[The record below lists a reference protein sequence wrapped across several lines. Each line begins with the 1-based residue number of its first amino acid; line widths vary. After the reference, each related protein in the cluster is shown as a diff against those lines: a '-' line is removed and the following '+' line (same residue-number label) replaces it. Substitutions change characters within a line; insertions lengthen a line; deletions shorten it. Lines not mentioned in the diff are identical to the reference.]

1 VGGGGGSP
9 SPGSGLAGAG
19 VGALGRGKVSHPL
32 HRSENTSASSFQMDM
47 HDEMYSMPDDVFE
60 SPPLSATYL
69 QMHPVGED
77 AQVSPE
83 VEQPTP

>member
-1 VGGGGGSP
+1 
-9 SPGSGLAGAG
+9 
-19 VGALGRGKVSHPL
+19 
-32 HRSENTSASSFQMDM
+32 MDM